1 MSETTSNT
9 PSLSELVSGNSESV
23 KAAVAAK
30 VAEKPAKKTK
40 APKTPASKPA
50 KAAKKPAPKKV
61 KAKAT
66 KKPAASKK
74 PKAAKKSTGK
84 KREAQIEITARYLI
98 DNSGKPSLTAPL
110 VAAKFGIKEVEVHR
124 AAARLEERGY
134 TVGCVRGAKRE
145 GRGRR
150 PFIFT
155 VEGKPNAKWAAKLK
169 EQAKK

>member
-30 VAEKPAKKTK
+30 VAEKPAK
-40 APKTPASKPA
+40 KTPASKPA

-98 DNSGKPSLTAPL
+98 DNSGKPALTAPM